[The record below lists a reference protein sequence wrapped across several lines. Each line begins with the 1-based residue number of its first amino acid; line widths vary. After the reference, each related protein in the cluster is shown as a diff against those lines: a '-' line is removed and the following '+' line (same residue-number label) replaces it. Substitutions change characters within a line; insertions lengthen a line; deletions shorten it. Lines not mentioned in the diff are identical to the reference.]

1 VWQPNRAQWRLIW
14 PVAIVLVLLWPP
26 AETPSLAVKTLRWL
40 VDPADSL
47 PRLPEELPMALGD
60 NGDAVAAHDE
70 QAAEYYRLTES
81 SAWIRTRVRLKEI
94 ADPLTPSTM
103 RQILVAVALLSA
115 LATWQLGNRSS
126 SPTLGRR

>member
-1 VWQPNRAQWRLIW
+1 VIW

-26 AETPSLAVKTLRWL
+26 TGGASLGVKTLRWI

-70 QAAEYYRLTES
+70 QAAEYYRLTEG
-81 SAWIRTRVRLKEI
+81 SAWVRTRVRLKEMT
-94 ADPLTPSTM
+94 DPAAPPTM
-103 RQILVAVALLSA
+103 RQILGATAMLSA
-115 LATWQLGNRSS
+115 LAVWRLG
-126 SPTLGRR
+126 GRKGES